1 MGSGKRFLSYRFTF
15 LLGFILLLF
24 LLNILLPISQARS
37 ILFDGLVLVV
47 LVAGARA
54 CRIRGYFTTSS
65 VFVVLLVVLT
75 VGKYLSPGPLVLGV
89 RSACMAF
96 LLIYLAARVF
106 KEVLM
111 DREVSTDTIM
121 GSICAYLL
129 IGVCWSFFYGL
140 VAIMQPG
147 SFAISEPLTAQALAS
162 PQERLSILLYF
173 SFVTLTTLGFGDITP
188 LTSAAR
194 SLCWMEAVVGQLFL
208 TIMVARLVGLH
219 IMSSSMNRDG

>member
-1 MGSGKRFLSYRFTF
+1 MEPGKRFLSYRFTF

-24 LLNILLPISQARS
+24 LLNVLLPISQARS

-47 LVAGARA
+47 LIAGVRA
-54 CRIRGYFTTSS
+54 CRIRGYFTASS
-65 VFVVLLVVLT
+65 VFVVLLGLLT

-121 GSICAYLL
+121 GAICAYLL
-129 IGVCWSFFYGL
+129 IGVCWSFFYGV

-162 PQERLSILLYF
+162 PQEQLSILLYL
-173 SFVTLTTLGFGDITP
+173 SFVTLTTLGYGDITP

-194 SLCWMEAVVGQLFL
+194 SLCWLEAVVGQLFL
-208 TIMVARLVGLH
+208 AIMVARLVGLH
-219 IMSSSMNRDG
+219 IMSSSADRDG